1 MKVFVVLSA
10 FIICFHVNAQKVA
23 SLDDFIKIK
32 EQEEQIKYL
41 NSYLDKNYLDYSTF
55 LSFYP
60 VLENS
65 KNDRAL
71 FYWHFK
77 HVNNMWGKIMP
88 VSQLEY
94 DYARMIELSKKP
106 EYSVERSVALFYQ
119 TIFKYSNRKISE
131 QNIYYN
137 YLQCYHLIKS
147 NGITNYKIYGIDA
160 ITGEIGRN
168 FYDVG
173 DYDNALECLLLGD
186 SFTHNEYGYK
196 NMMLSHIE
204 AIYAHKK
211 DYKNAA
217 KYAQT
222 SLNINK
228 SLEASDVN
236 SRAFRRYWQCL
247 SGLNLAYYNL
257 LMGDTIKSKSYL
269 NEAVTKYVQN
279 YNNNNISDVVSEFDV
294 LQILIRTKQLLGQVS
309 ETDTLLKRSL
319 FLKDFLDVDYQ
330 RNQFKPIGLYKCL
343 AVYHNHR
350 KEYDKAYKYLNLSN
364 QLQEELNEVNDKRKV
379 WQVESRLEAEEF
391 VEKVTKIE
399 EVNLKKDRKKNIVL
413 FVVALLLL
421 AVLLV
426 FFNIRKKNGVILKQK
441 VQLEKS
447 LSEKELLFREVHHRV
462 KNNLQIISSLLLREK
477 RKKSDPLFKSLMS
490 DAHSRIDSM
499 ALIYDNLYQN
509 HEYSLINM
517 KTYVKEL
524 INNTKVVNKQDGLNL
539 QICAD
544 ISEIKL
550 NISTASS
557 IGLILTELLINIYK
571 HAFIHK
577 NEGDVFIRL
586 YVNANKVRLEVEDDG
601 VGFKPIELNTPSD
614 KSTGLLLVKGLVRQI
629 DGSFWFEK
637 KEQGTH
643 FVLEFMV

>member
-279 YNNNNISDVVSEFDV
+279 YDNKNISDVVSEFDV

-539 QICAD
+539 KICAD